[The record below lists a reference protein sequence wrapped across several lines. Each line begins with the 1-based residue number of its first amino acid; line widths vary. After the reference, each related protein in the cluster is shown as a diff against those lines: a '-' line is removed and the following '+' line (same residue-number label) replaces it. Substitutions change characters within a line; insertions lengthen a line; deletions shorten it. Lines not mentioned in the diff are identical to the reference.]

1 MQWRDRSQ
9 GQLDFRLDDA
19 QLPPMKSSQVKLLLS
34 QVIEGSPAF
43 ETEGA
48 ESARPELL
56 TIEEVSFDP
65 AAQRRRGLATVKT
78 AEGLSEV
85 RFTLDWRDRALGQ
98 LRVRIDTPELPA
110 VDSPQVA
117 LMIRRFF
124 ETNPVWQVYREHYG
138 KLEVVEATETG
149 FDQAEQRRL
158 GRAKLKHRRGSDE
171 FQFAVIWLDRAK
183 NQAGVVPLPKSPKLP
198 LVQSSEVAARIQG
211 VLEESLARHEGR
223 PGSGTVEIRDINEL
237 SFDETEQRR
246 YGRARVRPGQEA
258 EEVEVDF
265 VIHWC
270 GRDRQCWGVQL
281 KSAELPSLDSKH
293 VLHEVKHAI
302 ADSDR
307 FAERLEATGSPEV
320 TEATQ
325 VLFDATAQKRVGRTK
340 VRHAQGVE
348 EVKFA
353 IQWLDQGRGVWKV
366 QVLDE

>member
-1 MQWRDRSQ
+1 MAPL
-9 GQLDFRLDDA
+9 G
-19 QLPPMKSSQVKLLLS
+19 PG
-34 QVIEGSPAF
+34 GSC
-43 ETEGA
+43 
-48 ESARPELL
+48 
-56 TIEEVSFDP
+56 
-65 AAQRRRGLATVKT
+65 
-78 AEGLSEV
+78 
-85 RFTLDWRDRALGQ
+85 
-98 LRVRIDTPELPA
+98 
-110 VDSPQVA
+110 
-117 LMIRRFF
+117 
-124 ETNPVWQVYREHYG
+124 
-138 KLEVVEATETG
+138 
-149 FDQAEQRRL
+149 
-158 GRAKLKHRRGSDE
+158 
-171 FQFAVIWLDRAK
+171 
-183 NQAGVVPLPKSPKLP
+183 
-198 LVQSSEVAARIQG
+198 
-211 VLEESLARHEGR
+211 VL
-223 PGSGTVEIRDINEL
+223 
-237 SFDETEQRR
+237 
-246 YGRARVRPGQEA
+246 GRARVRPGQEA

-270 GRDRQCWGVQL
+270 GRERQCWGVQL